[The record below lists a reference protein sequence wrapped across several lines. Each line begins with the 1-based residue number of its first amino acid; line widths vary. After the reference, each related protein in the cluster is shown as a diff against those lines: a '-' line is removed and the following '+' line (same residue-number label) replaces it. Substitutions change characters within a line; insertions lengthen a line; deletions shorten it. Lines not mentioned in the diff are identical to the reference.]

1 MDFFTLCFFSLYFH
15 SYFIFFQ
22 KIEQS
27 FEKTPILHAVFNMKE
42 LEEVEHKSYFVYFI
56 RKSLLPIS
64 TMESLEDAMTD
75 MPDHFIM
82 GTFRGSFLHKLLY
95 LSKNILR
102 NLFTLQMRVPS
113 INDKNDAM
121 EATDEGEQKIGL
133 IDFSRPSDYRMK
145 AIEAKNSG
153 INIGDDTSHLSGTS
167 RLSTVATSIES
178 LKTGNT
184 PYEGKMSIK
193 LVILFAFSSFI
204 SFSIQFIR
212 AHIHSLDFLN

>member
-1 MDFFTLCFFSLYFH
+1 
-15 SYFIFFQ
+15 
-22 KIEQS
+22 
-27 FEKTPILHAVFNMKE
+27 MKE

-56 RKSLLPIS
+56 RKSLLPID
-64 TMESLEDAMTD
+64 TIESLEDSLAD

-82 GTFRGSFLHKLLY
+82 GTFRGSFMHKLLY
-95 LSKNILR
+95 LSRNILQ
-102 NLFTLQMRVPS
+102 NVFTLQMRVPT
-113 INDKNDAM
+113 IIEKNDIHCAM
-121 EATDEGEQKIGL
+121 EATEESEQKIGL

-153 INIGDDTSHLSGTS
+153 IFIGDDASHLSGTS

-193 LVILFAFSSFI
+193 SINLF
-204 SFSIQFIR
+204 
-212 AHIHSLDFLN
+212 